1 MAGVPSAN
9 DYMSVLNASSSSDLV
24 GMDRSAPSERFV
36 PLACKTRGFT
46 GRESPTGL
54 TTILPD
60 VLPGMPTIDL
70 ETEAG
75 RREALRRML
84 TIRTF
89 DDTAGELFADGEI
102 PGFVHLYIGEEA
114 VAVGACGT
122 LDEEDYITST
132 HRGHGHC
139 IATGL
144 DPRHMMAELLGS
156 SDGYCN
162 GKGGSMH
169 IADVD
174 ANMLGANGIVGAG
187 PPIATGAALRI
198 QLRDE
203 DRVALAFFG
212 DGAVAQGQVH
222 ESLNLASTWDL
233 PAVFV
238 IENNQY
244 GEGTPVEKQ
253 HSVGNLSE
261 QAEAYE
267 IPGVTVD
274 GMDVAAVHEAVDEA
288 RRRALDGEG
297 PAVVEAETY
306 RFRGHFE
313 GDPQVYREESEIER
327 WKDERDPIETFKT
340 RLVDRG
346 ELTEEGYEELVAE
359 VESAVDDAVAY
370 ARDAPMPDPDDAY
383 DDMFAE
389 PAPEIE
395 RFAERLRADGG
406 STRGDGR

>member
-1 MAGVPSAN
+1 
-9 DYMSVLNASSSSDLV
+9 MS
-24 GMDRSAPSERFV
+24 
-36 PLACKTRGFT
+36 
-46 GRESPTGL
+46 
-54 TTILPD
+54 
-60 VLPGMPTIDL
+60 TIDL
-70 ETEAG
+70 DTEDG

-89 DDTAGELFADGEI
+89 DETAGDLFADGEI

-114 VAVGACGT
+114 VAVGACGA
-122 LDEEDYITST
+122 LEEADYITST

-139 IATGL
+139 IAKGL
-144 DPRHMMAELLGS
+144 DPRQMMAELLGS
-156 SDGYCN
+156 SEGYCN

-169 IADVD
+169 IADVE

-187 PPIATGAALRI
+187 PPIATGAALRCH
-198 QLRDE
+198 LKGE

-222 ESLNLASTWDL
+222 EALNLASSWTL

-253 HSVGNLSE
+253 HHVESLSE

-267 IPGVTVD
+267 IPGITVD
-274 GMDVAAVHEAVDEA
+274 GMDVTAVYEAVTEA

-297 PAVVEAETY
+297 PTLIEAETY
-306 RFRGHFE
+306 RYRGHFE
-313 GDPQVYREESEIER
+313 GDPQVYREESEIEE
-327 WKDERDPIETFKT
+327 WKERDPIPTFRD
-340 RLVDRG
+340 RLIDRG
-346 ELTEEGYEELVAE
+346 DLTDDEYDDLVAE
-359 VESAVDDAVAY
+359 VEETIDEAVAY
-370 ARDAPMPDPDDAY
+370 ARDAPMPEPDDAY
-383 DDMFAE
+383 EDMFAE

-395 RFAERLRADGG
+395 RFARQLQTDGG
-406 STRGDGR
+406 ERGGEKR